1 MSNFCTKC
9 GASSGGGAF
18 CVQCGTDLRSQP
30 SAAQPP
36 AISPNPV
43 TPSSVA
49 PSPIA
54 PTPVASAPV
63 AVAPVAVA
71 PVAPTAK
78 PRGLSAAAKIGI
90 AAVVVIVL
98 FGAAAVA
105 GVFYV
110 AHRVTQKVHEVKG
123 ELLGNS
129 DSSGPGSNSGGSN
142 SSASH
147 SSASIGATPSALSSS
162 NANNSASSSSGNSV
176 GDVCRYLSKQDVGQ
190 AIGVEIVATK
200 SEDGGCSYLAVGD
213 SADMTAKHMAAL
225 SASKGADAQG
235 QNMIQNF
242 AGAIFK
248 SSQEQEKQ
256 TGSDENG
263 NVPVFVVSV
272 DDNGAEEQM
281 RLNHDILGRFPGSQD
296 LPGIGDE
303 AFDAGNAIMTIRK
316 GNKLIRIM
324 YTTCPCTI
332 EAVKPLAKRLADAV

>member
-9 GASSGGGAF
+9 GAPSGGAAF

-36 AISPNPV
+36 AIPPNPV

-54 PTPVASAPV
+54 PAPAVPAPV
-63 AVAPVAVA
+63 AAA

-78 PRGLSAAAKIGI
+78 PSGMSTAAKIGI

-129 DSSGPGSNSGGSN
+129 DSSSSGSNSGGSN

-147 SSASIGATPSALSSS
+147 SSASNGATPSALSSS
-162 NANNSASSSSGNSV
+162 NANNSASSSGNSV
-176 GDVCRYLSKQDVGQ
+176 GDVCRYLSKQDVGH

-200 SEDGGCSYLAVGD
+200 SEDGGCSYLAVGN

-281 RLNHDILGRFPGSQD
+281 RLNKGILGRFPGSQD

-332 EAVKPLAKRLADAV
+332 EAVKPLAKKLADAV